1 MTLLEAQVWGHP
13 PADDFRRRNTNTA
26 LTAPAG
32 RAPSSELRPDHRED

>member
-26 LTAPAG
+26 FYTP
-32 RAPSSELRPDHRED
+32 